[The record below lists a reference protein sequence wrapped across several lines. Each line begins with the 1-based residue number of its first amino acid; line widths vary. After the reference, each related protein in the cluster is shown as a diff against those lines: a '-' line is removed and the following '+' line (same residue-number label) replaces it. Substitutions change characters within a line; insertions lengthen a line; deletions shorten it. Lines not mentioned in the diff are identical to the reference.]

1 MRIFELARKDLLQIA
16 RDRKAA
22 LFLIIMPILF
32 TVMFG
37 FAFGGFGGDEEA
49 ADPRLPVVVLDQ
61 DDGPLSYRLA
71 VLIGDSTVLRLEPAN
86 FDPAVLEEQVA
97 DEELAAAVIVPT
109 GYSAKMAAGQ
119 PAPVTVIARGDSN
132 AGEIAE
138 SEIAALA
145 QRLDSALRAA
155 RTSTD
160 LRAARIGFASAAD
173 RQAHFDHTLDEAIA
187 AWATPPVVVAV
198 SEAGRAG
205 GGAESEAANAFAQSS
220 PGMIAQFAIA
230 GLMGAATILVLER
243 KNRSLQRLLTTD
255 MSRLAILI
263 GHFVAMLVMIFVQI
277 LILILFGQL
286 LLKLNYL
293 SQPLATML
301 LALATALFA
310 ASLGLLIGALAKTP
324 DQVIIYSLIPMF
336 VLAGM
341 GGAWVPLEVMP
352 DGFERVARL
361 TPLAW
366 TMQGFQDVLV
376 RGLGLAA
383 VSLPVAALLGY
394 AAVLFVLA
402 VWRFRFE

>member
-1 MRIFELARKDLLQIA
+1 
-16 RDRKAA
+16 
-22 LFLIIMPILF
+22 
-32 TVMFG
+32 
-37 FAFGGFGGDEEA
+37 
-49 ADPRLPVVVLDQ
+49 
-61 DDGPLSYRLA
+61 
-71 VLIGDSTVLRLEPAN
+71 
-86 FDPAVLEEQVA
+86 
-97 DEELAAAVIVPT
+97 
-109 GYSAKMAAGQ
+109 
-119 PAPVTVIARGDSN
+119 
-132 AGEIAE
+132 
-138 SEIAALA
+138 
-145 QRLDSALRAA
+145 
-155 RTSTD
+155 
-160 LRAARIGFASAAD
+160 
-173 RQAHFDHTLDEAIA
+173 
-187 AWATPPVVVAV
+187 
-198 SEAGRAG
+198 
-205 GGAESEAANAFAQSS
+205 
-220 PGMIAQFAIA
+220 MIAQFAIA